1 MKIVI
6 NYLVLWVWNDI
17 KLSFMFET
25 QIKICLSLH
34 WMLNSILTIQK
45 VHKEIVNVFNPR
57 LLKRH
62 SSLYVMNRF
71 NLGFY
76 STVLIQLARFC
87 LPIFG
92 QTNHGAE

>member
-45 VHKEIVNVFNPR
+45 VH
-57 LLKRH
+57 
-62 SSLYVMNRF
+62 
-71 NLGFY
+71 
-76 STVLIQLARFC
+76 
-87 LPIFG
+87 
-92 QTNHGAE
+92 